1 MKEAGLKSKMD
12 GGGRRKGVYDVLAD
26 SELKE
31 LSS

>member
-1 MKEAGLKSKMD
+1 MD

-31 LSS
+31 LSSWTQLEAAT